1 MEKYNEEDSLYAM
14 RHSAEHLLTQA
25 MKQLYPELKMAMGPA
40 ISDGFYFD
48 FDLDESINEASFM
61 KIEKRFEQLKKLNL
75 NFLREEIKPED
86 AKKLFVGNEYK
97 QEWISEIIERGEV
110 ATVYWTVPKRLLES
124 TFEEKLESVNK
135 GESFVDLCKGPHIEK
150 TMDIGPIKLSRVA
163 GAYWRGDEKN
173 KMLQRIYGFCFDTKE
188 ALDQHIALLEEAKR
202 RDHRKLGKKLEIY
215 DFSDEIGPGL
225 PMWLP
230 NGTVI
235 RDELEK
241 LAKEYEFLRG
251 YKRVAT
257 PHICKGDVY
266 RTSGHIPYYKDSM
279 FAPMDIDGE
288 EYYLKPMNCP
298 HHHMIFKSKPRSYK
312 DLPLRLAEY
321 GQCYRYEQ
329 SGELFGLMRVRG
341 FCMNDAHLY
350 VTPEQVK
357 QEFIDVINLHQVYY
371 DLLGIE
377 KVQYRLSLHSK
388 EGLGKKYVDD
398 EQTWELSE
406 QSIREAME
414 EAKVDYFE
422 VPDEAAFYGPKVD
435 VQIFSAIGKEFT
447 VGTNQLDFSVP
458 KKFDLTYTDSD
469 GQEKTPLCLHRAPLS
484 THERFIGFLLE
495 HYAGAFPLWLSP
507 VQVIVIALSDKYNE
521 YAEQTKK
528 KIESSFI
535 RVETDTRDES
545 VSRKIRD
552 AEERKIPYMLVV
564 GEKEQENG
572 TVAVRVRSQK
582 EQREAQIV
590 ALIESLTRNIKER
603 SLSLNLDI

>member
-495 HYAGAFPLWLSP
+495 HYAGAFPIWRSP